1 MTPSHPE
8 DSSESVSNDDQN
20 FQKTPLAFEKD
31 ADEQTVG
38 HADNPV
44 QEKVA
49 DTQPLVE
56 IDADTLSL
64 RNAGGVVPDI
74 TVDWSRKSRKTLK
87 LLKSGEA
94 PGQAKITDY
103 YKVVD
108 KIEVIKENYTLLRIL
123 SSNLIYSVEQNNRSN
138 FHSFFK
144 ELLSN
149 VEKNCSKFP
158 TKRRHNDLI

>member
-8 DSSESVSNDDQN
+8 DSSKSVSNDNQN

-38 HADNPV
+38 HADNSPV

-56 IDADTLSL
+56 IDADTLNL

-94 PGQAKITDY
+94 Q
-103 YKVVD
+103 D
-108 KIEVIKENYTLLRIL
+108 KQKLQTTIRW
-123 SSNLIYSVEQNNRSN
+123 LIR
-138 FHSFFK
+138 
-144 ELLSN
+144 
-149 VEKNCSKFP
+149 
-158 TKRRHNDLI
+158 LI